1 MTIIPWYCIPRL
13 VLKKY
18 YANNSDDTIKEIIMK
33 FVDDIN
39 IEKTNRHFYDD
50 NDSRRY
56 YEPVD
61 LIAFDIIK
69 NLTVCKY
76 SFLWTLRIER

>member
-33 FVDDIN
+33 FVEDIN

-56 YEPVD
+56 Y
-61 LIAFDIIK
+61 
-69 NLTVCKY
+69 
-76 SFLWTLRIER
+76 